1 MPLRIIT
8 LSLTLATG
16 AAAAV
21 DYTTQIKPLLQQHC
35 VKCHGA
41 TTQKSKLKLDTAA
54 AARTGGSRGSA
65 LPDLLIQVISGTHDE
80 IPQMPYKRGP
90 LDSAQIALIQQWI
103 AEGAKAPADEQPSDD
118 RHWAYIKP
126 VKAPLPELRAKGKEQ
141 RAGASDSTPSA
152 LRSSPHPIDAFIHAR
167 LAKAGLKPSPPAAR
181 ETLIRRLHLDL
192 TGLPPTPTEVA
203 AFIKNPA
210 ASIQDLAASLLKS
223 PHYGERWGRW
233 WLDQARYGDSNGYS
247 IDAPR
252 SMWPY
257 RDYVVNALNA
267 DKPFDQFTLEQ
278 IAGDMLPTPSREQ
291 LIATG
296 FHRNTQINQEGGIDK
311 EQFRIESVFDRVA
324 TTGTVWLGLTI
335 GCAQCHD
342 HKFDAIS
349 QREYYQ
355 LFAFLNNQ
363 DEPTLPVPNPG
374 QNLDKLKADHL
385 QLLKQIDAH
394 IKERMAVLQEWE
406 TTLGEPSKKLLPADA
421 LKSLA
426 KPAAKRAAADHRLLF
441 KAMTGTADPVF
452 NPLYDRHLELDNT
465 LKNGTTTLVMK
476 ELPQPRKT
484 TLFIKGDFT
493 RPADEVQPAVPA
505 VLHPLPE
512 NTKRDRL
519 ALAQWLIDRRNPLTA
534 RVLVNRVWQQ
544 YFGRG
549 LVETENDFGTM
560 GRLPTH
566 PELLDWLAVDFMEH
580 RWSLK
585 HLHQLIV
592 TSATYQQ
599 SSSSSEEQRAKSKEH
614 QTSDSTPSA
623 LSPQLSDSTPS
634 ALRPSPSMLD
644 PNNDLLWRQN
654 RLRLDAEVVRDVC
667 LATSGLLSPKTGG
680 PPVYP
685 PIPEGVMS
693 LGQVKR
699 AWPVS
704 KGADR
709 YRRGLYTF
717 IFRATPPPALSVFDA
732 PDGFSTCTR
741 RIRSNTPLQAL
752 TLLNDTAYVE
762 FAQAL
767 ATRLLKEAKT
777 DDTRIT
783 QAFQLCLSRPPND
796 RESQSLTRLLRA
808 ERASGSPEPQ
818 AWQSLAR
825 VLLNLD
831 ETITRE

>member
-1 MPLRIIT
+1 MLRCTFIT
-8 LSLTLATG
+8 FLLCT
-16 AAAAV
+16 AASHAAV

-41 TTQKSKLKLDTAA
+41 TTQKSQLKLDTATG
-54 AARTGGSRGSA
+54 ARTGGKHGSA
-65 LPDLLIQVISGTHDE
+65 LPALLVQVVSGTHTE

-90 LDSAQIALIQQWI
+90 LDSAQIALIKQWV
-103 AEGAKAPADEQPSDD
+103 AEGAHSPAEETPSND
-118 RHWAYIKP
+118 RHWAFIAP
-126 VKAPLPELRAKGKEQ
+126 VKAPLPQ
-141 RAGASDSTPSA
+141 SDSK
-152 LRSSPHPIDAFIHAR
+152 HPIDAFVRAS
-167 LAKAGLKPSPPAAR
+167 LSKAGLEPSPPAAPA
-181 ETLIRRLHLDL
+181 TLIRRLHLDL
-192 TGLPPTPTEVA
+192 TGLPPTPAEVA
-203 AFIKNPA
+203 AFLKQPA
-210 ASIQDLAASLLKS
+210 SNSEELVRRLLASK
-223 PHYGERWGRW
+223 HYGERWGRW

-257 RDYVVNALNA
+257 RDYVVNALNQ

-278 IAGDMLPTPSREQ
+278 LAGDMLPKPSRDQ

-311 EQFRIESVFDRVA
+311 EQFRIESIFDRVA

-342 HKFDAIS
+342 HKFDPIS

-363 DEPTLPVPNPG
+363 DEPTLPVPDPG
-374 QNLDKLKADHL
+374 QDLDKLKAEHT
-385 QLLKQIDAH
+385 QVLKQIDAH
-394 IKERMAVLQEWE
+394 IKARIAVLQEWE
-406 TTLGEPSKKLLPADA
+406 KTLGDQSKKLVDAEA
-421 LKSLA
+421 LKSLT
-426 KPAAKRAAADHRLLF
+426 KPAAKRGAADQRILF
-441 KAMTGTADPVF
+441 KAMTGTADSVF
-452 NPLYDRHLELDNT
+452 NPLYDRHLELDNIF
-465 LKNGTTTLVMK
+465 KNGTTTLVMK
-476 ELPQPRKT
+476 ELAQPRKT

-493 RPADEVQPAVPA
+493 RPSDEVLPGVLA
-505 VLHPLPE
+505 VLPPLP
-512 NTKRDRL
+512 NGTKADRL
-519 ALAQWLIDRRNPLTA
+519 ALARWLIDSKNPLTA
-534 RVLVNRVWQQ
+534 RVIVNRVWQQ

-549 LVETENDFGTM
+549 LVSTENDFGTM

-580 RWSLK
+580 GWSLK
-585 HLHQLIV
+585 HLHKLIV

-599 SSSSSEEQRAKSKEH
+599 DSIIRPSSSQI
-614 QTSDSTPSA
+614 
-623 LSPQLSDSTPS
+623 
-634 ALRPSPSMLD
+634 D

-667 LATSGLLSPKTGG
+667 LAASGLLSPKMGG
-680 PPVYP
+680 APVYP

-699 AWPVS
+699 AWPLS
-704 KGADR
+704 KGSDR
-709 YRRGLYTF
+709 YRRGIYTF

-752 TLLNDTAYVE
+752 TLLNDSAYVE

-767 ATRLLKEAKT
+767 AARLIKEAKT
-777 DDTRIT
+777 DDARISH
-783 QAFQLCLSRPPND
+783 ACQLCLSRPPLENE
-796 RESQSLTRLLRA
+796 RKALTRLLAA
-808 ERASGSPEPQ
+808 ERQAKATEAQ
-818 AWQSLAR
+818 AWQAVAR
-825 VLLNLD
+825 VMLNLD
-831 ETITRE
+831 ETITRG

>member
-1 MPLRIIT
+1 MPRRLFFT
-8 LSLTLATG
+8 ASLLLC
-16 AAAAV
+16 AAPAHAVV

-41 TTQKSKLKLDTAA
+41 RTQKSGLRLDTAA
-54 AARTGGSRGSA
+54 AARTGGKRGSA
-65 LPDLLIQVISGTHDE
+65 LPELTIQVISGTHAE

-90 LDSAQIALIQQWI
+90 LDSAQVMLVRQWI
-103 AEGAKAPADEQPSDD
+103 AEGAHAPADEKPSDD
-118 RHWAYIKP
+118 RHWAFIAP
-126 VKAPLPELRAKGKEQ
+126 VKAPLP
-141 RAGASDSTPSA
+141 AGGAA
-152 LRSSPHPIDAFIHAR
+152 HPIDAFIGER
-167 LAKAGLKPSPPAAR
+167 LTKAGLKPAPQAAR
-181 ETLIRRLHLDL
+181 ETLLRRLHLDL
-192 TGLPPTPTEVA
+192 VGLPPTPQELA
-203 AFIKNPA
+203 AFTADKD
-210 ASIQDLAASLLKS
+210 ASVEELAQKLLRS

-233 WLDQARYGDSNGYS
+233 WLDQARYADSNGYS

-257 RDYVVNALNA
+257 RDWVVNALNR
-267 DKPFDQFTLEQ
+267 DLPYDEFTLEQ
-278 IAGDMLPTPSREQ
+278 LAGDLLPKATQEQ
-291 LIATG
+291 VIATG

-324 TTGTVWLGLTI
+324 TTATVWLGLTV

-342 HKFDAIS
+342 HKFDPIS

-355 LFAFLNNQ
+355 FYAFLNNQ
-363 DEPTLPVPNPG
+363 DEPTLTVADPNFDRPALEKE
-374 QNLDKLKADHL
+374 QK
-385 QLLKQIDAH
+385 QLEARVTAYMQ
-394 IKERMAVLQEWE
+394 ERQATFTEWE
-406 TTLGEPSKKLLPADA
+406 AELGPASRALLNKEQQKA
-421 LKSLA
+421 LKV
-426 KPAAKRAAADHRLLF
+426 PAANRTFGQRRALFTAGPGAADQEYRSINERLTEVETRL
-441 KAMTGTADPVF
+441 
-452 NPLYDRHLELDNT
+452 R
-465 LKNGTTTLVMK
+465 NGTTTLVMK
-476 ELPQPRKT
+476 ELAQPRKT
-484 TLFIKGDFT
+484 TLYIKGDFT
-493 RPADEVQPAVPA
+493 RPAEGVEPAVPA

-512 NTKRDRL
+512 GTKPDRL
-519 ALAQWLIDRRNPLTA
+519 ALARWLVDARNPLAA

-560 GRLPTH
+560 GSLPTH

-580 RWSLK
+580 GWSLK

-599 SSSSSEEQRAKSKEH
+599 A
-614 QTSDSTPSA
+614 STLA
-623 LSPQLSDSTPS
+623 ADK
-634 ALRPSPSMLD
+634 ARID
-644 PNNDLLWRQN
+644 PDNRLLWRQN
-654 RLRLDAEVVRDVC
+654 RLRLDAEVVRDAS
-667 LATSGLLSPKTGG
+667 LATSGLLSTKMGG

-685 PIPEGVMS
+685 PIPDGVLS

-699 AWPVS
+699 AWPLS

-752 TLLNDTAYVE
+752 TLLNDSACVE

-767 ATRLLKEAKT
+767 AGRLIKEAKT
-777 DDTRIT
+777 DEGRLA
-783 QAFQLCLSRPPND
+783 QAFQLCVSRTPQE
-796 RESQSLTRLLRA
+796 RERQALLRLLET
-808 ERASGSPEPQ
+808 ERKAGAKEGA
-818 AWQSLAR
+818 AWEAVAR
-825 VLLNLD
+825 VMLNLD

>member
-1 MPLRIIT
+1 MLRCHFT
-8 LSLTLATG
+8 SFLLFATVSH
-16 AAAAV
+16 AAV

-41 TTQKSKLKLDTAA
+41 TTQKSQLRLDTAA
-54 AARTGGSRGSA
+54 AASTGGKRGSA
-65 LPDLLIQVISGTHDE
+65 LPDLLVQVVSGSHAE
-80 IPQMPYKRGP
+80 VPQMPYKRGP
-90 LDSAQIALIQQWI
+90 LDSAQIALIKQWVQ
-103 AEGAKAPADEQPSDD
+103 EGAHAPAGETPSDD
-118 RHWAYIKP
+118 RHWAFIAP
-126 VKAPLPELRAKGKEQ
+126 VKATLP
-141 RAGASDSTPSA
+141 TNNIN
-152 LRSSPHPIDAFIHAR
+152 HPIDSFIRAS
-167 LAKAGLKPSPPAAR
+167 LAKAGLEPSLPAPPA
-181 ETLIRRLHLDL
+181 TLIRRVYLDL
-192 TGLPPTPTEVA
+192 IGLPPTPAEVEP
-203 AFIKNPA
+203 FISIPQLATKLL
-210 ASIQDLAASLLKS
+210 ASK
-223 PHYGERWGRW
+223 HYGERWGRW

-257 RDYVVNALNA
+257 RDYVVNALNE

-278 IAGDMLPTPSREQ
+278 LAGDMLPKPSREQ

-311 EQFRIESVFDRVA
+311 EQFRIESIFDRVA

-342 HKFDAIS
+342 HKFDPIS

-363 DEPTLPVPNPG
+363 DEPTLPVPDPG
-374 QNLDKLKADHL
+374 QDLDKLKAEHA
-385 QLLKQIDAH
+385 QVLKQIDAH
-394 IKERMAVLQEWE
+394 IKTRLAVLQEWE
-406 TTLGEPSKKLLPADA
+406 KTLGDQSKKLVDAEA

-426 KPAAKRAAADHRLLF
+426 KPAAKRAAADQRILF
-441 KAMTGTADPVF
+441 KAMTGTSDSVF
-452 NPLYDRHLELDNT
+452 NPLYDRHLELDNIF
-465 LKNGTTTLVMK
+465 KNGTTTLVMK

-493 RPADEVQPAVPA
+493 RPADEVRPGVLA
-505 VLHPLPE
+505 VLPPLPQGA
-512 NTKRDRL
+512 KADRL
-519 ALAQWLIDRRNPLTA
+519 ALARWLIDPKNPLTA
-534 RVLVNRVWQQ
+534 RVIVNRVWQQ

-549 LVETENDFGTM
+549 LVATENDFGTM

-580 RWSLK
+580 DWSLK
-585 HLHQLIV
+585 HLHKLIV

-599 SSSSSEEQRAKSKEH
+599 SSVIDAKSASK
-614 QTSDSTPSA
+614 DA
-623 LSPQLSDSTPS
+623 
-634 ALRPSPSMLD
+634 
-644 PNNDLLWRQN
+644 NNDLLWRQN

-667 LATSGLLSPKTGG
+667 LAASGLLSPKMGG
-680 PPVYP
+680 APVYP

-699 AWPVS
+699 GWPLS
-704 KGADR
+704 KGSDR
-709 YRRGLYTF
+709 YRRGIYTF

-752 TLLNDTAYVE
+752 TLLNDSAHVE

-767 ATRLLKEAKT
+767 AARLIKEAKT
-777 DDTRIT
+777 DDDRIIH
-783 QAFQLCLSRPPND
+783 ACQLCLSRPPKE
-796 RESQSLTRLLRA
+796 REREVLLRLLAA
-808 ERASGSPEPQ
+808 ERQSSATEAQ
-818 AWQSLAR
+818 AWQAVAR
-825 VLLNLD
+825 VMLNLD

>member
-1 MPLRIIT
+1 MLQRLLPIL
-8 LSLTLATG
+8 LTAT
-16 AAAAV
+16 ASAAV

-41 TTQKSKLKLDTAA
+41 TTQKSQLRLDTAV
-54 AARTGGSRGSA
+54 AARTGGKHGSA
-65 LPDLLIQVISGTHDE
+65 LPDILIQVISGTHAE

-90 LDSAQIALIQQWI
+90 LDSAQIALIRQWI
-103 AEGAKAPADEQPSDD
+103 AEGAKAPADETPSDD
-118 RHWAYIKP
+118 RHWAFIAP
-126 VKAPLPELRAKGKEQ
+126 VKAPLPPNGP
-141 RAGASDSTPSA
+141 T
-152 LRSSPHPIDAFIHAR
+152 HPIDAFIHAG
-167 LAKAGLKPSPPAAR
+167 LAKAGLTPSPPASR

-192 TGLPPTPTEVA
+192 TGLPPTPAEVA
-203 AFIKNPA
+203 AFLKNPA
-210 ASIQDLAASLLKS
+210 SSIKNLAANLLKS

-252 SMWPY
+252 SIWPY
-257 RDYVVNALNA
+257 RDWVVNALNN

-278 IAGDMLPTPSREQ
+278 LAGDMLPKPSRDQ

-342 HKFDAIS
+342 HKFDPIS

-355 LFAFLNNQ
+355 FYAFLNNQ

-374 QNLDKLKADHL
+374 QDLDKLKAEH
-385 QLLKQIDAH
+385 QQVLKQIDAH
-394 IKERMAVLQEWE
+394 IKERITTLLEWE
-406 TTLGEPSKKLLPADA
+406 KTLGDKSKKLLEPVA
-421 LKSLA
+421 LKSIA
-426 KPAAKRAAADHRLLF
+426 KPAAKRSAADQRILF
-441 KAMTGTADPVF
+441 KAMTGTADSVF
-452 NPLYDRHLELDNT
+452 NPLYDRHLELDNIFT
-465 LKNGTTTLVMK
+465 NGTTTLVMK

-493 RPADEVQPAVPA
+493 RPSDEVQPGVLK
-505 VLHPLPE
+505 VLHVLPE
-512 NTKRDRL
+512 NTKLDRL

-549 LVETENDFGTM
+549 IVETENDFGTM

-580 RWSLK
+580 GWSLK

-592 TSATYQQ
+592 TSTTYQQ
-599 SSSSSEEQRAKSKEH
+599 SSSRAVVKGS
-614 QTSDSTPSA
+614 TSGPSA
-623 LSPQLSDSTPS
+623 
-634 ALRPSPSMLD
+634 SPSLFPDQVD
-644 PNNDLLWRQN
+644 PNNYLLWRQN
-654 RLRLDAEVVRDVC
+654 RLRLDAEVVRDVA
-667 LATSGLLSPKTGG
+667 LATSGLLSLKMGG
-680 PPVYP
+680 APVYP

-709 YRRGLYTF
+709 YRRGIYTF
-717 IFRATPPPALSVFDA
+717 IFRATPPPSLSVFDA

-752 TLLNDTAYVE
+752 TLLNDSAYVE

-767 ATRLLKEAKT
+767 AARLLKEAKS
-777 DDTRIT
+777 DDARIT
-783 QAFQLCLSRPPND
+783 HAFQLCVSRAPSD
-796 RESQSLTRLLRA
+796 RERQTMTRLLQA
-808 ERASGSPEPQ
+808 ERDSKAPEAQ
-818 AWQSLAR
+818 CWQSLAR
-825 VLLNLD
+825 VMLNLD

>member
-1 MPLRIIT
+1 MLHHLLPIL
-8 LSLTLATG
+8 LTVTAS
-16 AAAAV
+16 AAV
-21 DYTTQIKPLLQQHC
+21 DYTTQIKPLIQQHC

-41 TTQKSKLKLDTAA
+41 TTQKSQLRLDTAGT
-54 AARTGGSRGSA
+54 ARTGGKRGSA
-65 LPDLLIQVISGTHDE
+65 LPDILIQVISGTHAE

-90 LDSAQIALIQQWI
+90 LDSAQIALIRQWI
-103 AEGAKAPADEQPSDD
+103 AEGAKAPADETPSDD
-118 RHWAYIKP
+118 RHWAFI
-126 VKAPLPELRAKGKEQ
+126 APLK
-141 RAGASDSTPSA
+141 ASLPQNGPT
-152 LRSSPHPIDAFIHAR
+152 HPIDAFIHAS
-167 LAKAGLKPSPPAAR
+167 LAEAGLTPSPPASR

-192 TGLPPTPTEVA
+192 TGLPPTPAEVA
-203 AFIKNPA
+203 AFLKNPA
-210 ASIQDLAASLLKS
+210 SSIKSLASSLLASK
-223 PHYGERWGRW
+223 HYGERWGRW

-252 SMWPY
+252 SIWPY
-257 RDYVVNALNA
+257 RDWVVNALNS

-278 IAGDMLPTPSREQ
+278 LAGDMLSKPSRDQ

-342 HKFDAIS
+342 HKFDPIS

-355 LFAFLNNQ
+355 FFAFLNNQ

-374 QNLDKLKADHL
+374 QDLDKLKTEHH
-385 QLLKQIDAH
+385 QVLKQIDAH
-394 IKERMAVLQEWE
+394 IKERNTTLLEWE
-406 TTLGEPSKKLLPADA
+406 TTLGDKSKKLLPADA
-421 LKSLA
+421 LKSIA
-426 KPAAKRAAADHRLLF
+426 KPAAKRSAADQRILF
-441 KAMTGTADPVF
+441 KAMTGTADSVF
-452 NPLYDRHLELDNT
+452 NPLYDRHLELDNIFT
-465 LKNGTTTLVMK
+465 NGTTTLVMK

-493 RPADEVQPAVPA
+493 RPSDEVQPGVLN
-505 VLHPLPE
+505 VLHALPE
-512 NTKRDRL
+512 NTKSDRL
-519 ALAQWLIDRRNPLTA
+519 ALARWLIDRRNPLTA

-549 LVETENDFGTM
+549 IVETENDFGTM

-580 RWSLK
+580 GWSLK

-592 TSATYQQ
+592 TSTTYQQ
-599 SSSSSEEQRAKSKEH
+599 SSSTRANKGSA
-614 QTSDSTPSA
+614 SDPSA
-623 LSPQLSDSTPS
+623 SPSLSPDQV
-634 ALRPSPSMLD
+634 D
-644 PNNDLLWRQN
+644 PNNYLLWRQN
-654 RLRLDAEVVRDVC
+654 RLRLDAEVVRDVA
-667 LATSGLLSPKTGG
+667 LATSGLLSLKMGG
-680 PPVYP
+680 APVYP

-709 YRRGLYTF
+709 YRRGIYTF
-717 IFRATPPPALSVFDA
+717 IFRATPPPSLSVFDA

-752 TLLNDTAYVE
+752 TLLNDSAYVE

-767 ATRLLKEAKT
+767 AARLIKEAKT
-777 DDTRIT
+777 DEARIT
-783 QAFQLCLSRPPND
+783 HAFQLCVSRSPIAQE
-796 RESQSLTRLLRA
+796 RQSMTRLLQA
-808 ERASGSPEPQ
+808 ERATKAPEAQ
-818 AWQSLAR
+818 CWQSLAR
-825 VLLNLD
+825 VMLNLD

>member
-1 MPLRIIT
+1 MFLR
-8 LSLTLATG
+8 LLTLTLLLTAATH
-16 AAAAV
+16 AAV
-21 DYTTQIKPLLQQHC
+21 DYNTQIKPLLQQHC

-41 TTQKSKLKLDTAA
+41 TTQKSKLRLDTAA
-54 AARTGGSRGSA
+54 AAQTGGSRGSA

-90 LDSAQIALIQQWI
+90 LDSAQIAIIKQWI
-103 AEGAKAPADEQPSDD
+103 AEGAKHPADEPRSDD
-118 RHWAYIKP
+118 RHWAFIPP
-126 VKAPLPELRAKGKEQ
+126 VKAALPPNGTA
-141 RAGASDSTPSA
+141 
-152 LRSSPHPIDAFIHAR
+152 HPIDAFIRAR
-167 LAKAGLKPSPPAAR
+167 LTKEGLQPSPPAAP
-181 ETLIRRLHLDL
+181 ETLIRRLYLDL
-192 TGLPPTPTEVA
+192 TGLPPTPAEVA

-210 ASIQDLAASLLKS
+210 SSIKDLASSLLASK
-223 PHYGERWGRW
+223 HHGERWGRW

-278 IAGDMLPTPSREQ
+278 LAGDLLPKPSRDQ

-342 HKFDAIS
+342 HKFDPIS

-374 QNLDKLKADHL
+374 QDLEKLKAEH
-385 QLLKQIDAH
+385 QQVLKQIDAH

-406 TTLGEPSKKLLPADA
+406 STLGEPSRKLLPADA
-421 LKSLA
+421 IKSLA

-441 KAMTGTADPVF
+441 KAMTGTADSIF
-452 NPLYDRHLELDNT
+452 NPLYDRHLELDNIF
-465 LKNGTTTLVMK
+465 KNGTTTLVMK

-493 RPADEVQPAVPA
+493 RPSDEVQPAVPA
-505 VLHPLPE
+505 VLHPLPD
-512 NTKRDRL
+512 NAKRDRL

-534 RVLVNRVWQQ
+534 RVIVNRVWQQ

-560 GRLPTH
+560 GRLPSH

-580 RWSLK
+580 GWSLK

-592 TSATYQQ
+592 TSQTYLQ
-599 SSSSSEEQRAKSKEH
+599 SSSQ
-614 QTSDSTPSA
+614 SDHSA
-623 LSPQLSDSTPS
+623 LSTEHF
-634 ALRPSPSMLD
+634 LRNAQNTD
-644 PNNDLLWRQN
+644 PNNNLLWRQN

-667 LATSGLLSPKTGG
+667 LATSGLLSPKMGG
-680 PPVYP
+680 APVYP
-685 PIPEGVMS
+685 PIPDGVMS

-699 AWPVS
+699 AWPLS

-752 TLLNDTAYVE
+752 TLLNDSAYVE

-767 ATRLLKEAKT
+767 AARLMKQSKT
-777 DDTRIT
+777 DDARISH
-783 QAFQLCLSRPPND
+783 AYQLCVSRAPSE
-796 RESQSLTRLLRA
+796 RERQSLARLLHA
-808 ERASGSPEPQ
+808 ERDSGATEAQ
-818 AWQSLAR
+818 AWQALAR

>member
-1 MPLRIIT
+1 MLRRT
-8 LSLTLATG
+8 LIPFLLLT
-16 AAAAV
+16 AASHAAV
-21 DYTTQIKPLLQQHC
+21 DYTTQIKPLLHQHC

-41 TTQKSKLKLDTAA
+41 TTQKSQLKLDTAA
-54 AARTGGSRGSA
+54 AARAGGKHGPA
-65 LPDLLIQVISGTHDE
+65 LPDLLVQVVSGSHAE

-90 LDSAQIALIQQWI
+90 LDSAQIALIKQWV
-103 AEGAKAPADEQPSDD
+103 AEGAHAPAEEIPSDD
-118 RHWAYIKP
+118 RHWAFIAP
-126 VKAPLPELRAKGKEQ
+126 VKAPLPQTG
-141 RAGASDSTPSA
+141 ST
-152 LRSSPHPIDAFIHAR
+152 HPIDAFIHAR
-167 LAKAGLKPSPPAAR
+167 LAKAGLESSPSATPA
-181 ETLIRRLHLDL
+181 TLIRRLHLDL
-192 TGLPPTPTEVA
+192 TGLPPTPAEVA
-203 AFIKNPA
+203 SFIKNPTSNIQGLVTRLL
-210 ASIQDLAASLLKS
+210 ASK
-223 PHYGERWGRW
+223 HYGERWGRW

-257 RDYVVNALNA
+257 RDYVVNALNQ

-278 IAGDMLPTPSREQ
+278 LAGDMLTKPTREQ

-311 EQFRIESVFDRVA
+311 EQFRIESIFDRVA

-342 HKFDAIS
+342 HKFDPIS

-363 DEPTLPVPNPG
+363 DEPTMPVPDPG
-374 QNLDKLKADHL
+374 QDLDKLKAEHA
-385 QLLKQIDAH
+385 QVLKQIDAH
-394 IKERMAVLQEWE
+394 IKTRLDVLQEWE
-406 TTLGEPSKKLLPADA
+406 KTLGDKSKKLLDAEA

-426 KPAAKRAAADHRLLF
+426 KPAAKRGAADQRLLF
-441 KAMTGTADPVF
+441 KAMTGTSDSVF
-452 NPLYDRHLELDNT
+452 NPLYDRHLELDNIF
-465 LKNGTTTLVMK
+465 KNGTTTLVMK

-493 RPADEVQPAVPA
+493 RPSDEILPGVLA
-505 VLHPLPE
+505 VLPPLPAGS
-512 NTKRDRL
+512 KADRL
-519 ALAQWLIDRRNPLTA
+519 ALAHWIIDPKNPLTA
-534 RVLVNRVWQQ
+534 RVIVNRVWQQ

-549 LVETENDFGTM
+549 LVETDNDFGTM
-560 GRLPTH
+560 GRLPSH

-580 RWSLK
+580 HWSLK

-599 SSSSSEEQRAKSKEH
+599 SSNI
-614 QTSDSTPSA
+614 
-623 LSPQLSDSTPS
+623 
-634 ALRPSPSMLD
+634 RPAAAAVD
-644 PNNDLLWRQN
+644 ANNYLLWRQN

-667 LATSGLLSPKTGG
+667 LATSGLLSPKMGG
-680 PPVYP
+680 APVYP

-699 AWPVS
+699 AWPLS
-704 KGADR
+704 KGSDR
-709 YRRGLYTF
+709 YRRGIYTF

-752 TLLNDTAYVE
+752 TLLNDSASVE

-767 ATRLLKEAKT
+767 AERLMKEAKT
-777 DDTRIT
+777 DDARI
-783 QAFQLCLSRPPND
+783 AHAYQLCLSRPPLD
-796 RESQSLTRLLRA
+796 REREALTRLLAA
-808 ERASGSPEPQ
+808 ERKSNATEPQ
-818 AWQSLAR
+818 AWQAVAR

>member
-1 MPLRIIT
+1 MLRRPL
-8 LSLTLATG
+8 LSLLLCTTASH
-16 AAAAV
+16 AAV
-21 DYTTQIKPLLQQHC
+21 DYATQIKPLLQQHC

-41 TTQKSKLKLDTAA
+41 TTQKAGLKLDTAA
-54 AARTGGSRGSA
+54 AARAGGTHGAA
-65 LPDLLIQVISGTHDE
+65 LPDLLVQVVTGTHAE

-90 LDSAQIALIQQWI
+90 LDSAQIALVKQWV
-103 AEGAKAPADEQPSDD
+103 AEGAHAQADEQPSDD
-118 RHWAYIKP
+118 RHWAFIAP
-126 VKAPLPELRAKGKEQ
+126 VKAPLPQ
-141 RAGASDSTPSA
+141 SGAT
-152 LRSSPHPIDAFIHAR
+152 HPIDAFIRAR
-167 LAKAGLKPSPPAAR
+167 LAKEKMAPSPPAAPATR
-181 ETLIRRLHLDL
+181 IRRLHLDL
-192 TGLPPTPTEVA
+192 TGLPPTPAEVA
-203 AFIKNPA
+203 DFTKNPA
-210 ASIQDLAASLLKS
+210 AKLPGLISQLLASK
-223 PHYGERWGRW
+223 HYGERWGRW

-257 RDYVVNALNA
+257 RDYVVHALNE

-278 IAGDMLPTPSREQ
+278 IAGDMLTKPTREQ

-342 HKFDAIS
+342 HKFDPIS

-363 DEPTLPVPNPG
+363 DEPTMPVPDPG
-374 QNLDKLKADHL
+374 QDLEKLKAEHAKV
-385 QLLKQIDAH
+385 LKQIDAH
-394 IKERMAVLQEWE
+394 IKERVSMLQEWE
-406 TTLGEPSKKLLPADA
+406 KTLGEPSRKLLDA
-421 LKSLA
+421 EAAKILA
-426 KPAAKRAAADHRLLF
+426 KPAAKRSAGDQRALF
-441 KAMTGTADPVF
+441 KAMTGTSDSVF
-452 NPLYDRHLELDNT
+452 NPLYDRHLELENIF
-465 LKNGTTTLVMK
+465 KNGTTTLVMK

-484 TLFIKGDFT
+484 TLYIKGDFT
-493 RPADEVQPAVPA
+493 RPSDEVQAGVPA
-505 VLHPLPE
+505 VLPPLPSGA
-512 NTKRDRL
+512 KADRM
-519 ALAQWLIDRRNPLTA
+519 ALAHWLIDPKNPLTA
-534 RVLVNRVWQQ
+534 RVIVNRMWQQ

-560 GRLPTH
+560 GRPPSH

-599 SSSSSEEQRAKSKEH
+599 SSSSDDTNKAAQA
-614 QTSDSTPSA
+614 
-623 LSPQLSDSTPS
+623 
-634 ALRPSPSMLD
+634 D
-644 PNNDLLWRQN
+644 PNNHLLWRQN
-654 RLRLDAEVVRDVC
+654 RLRLDAEVVRDVG
-667 LATSGLLSPKTGG
+667 LATSGLLSPKMGG

-685 PIPEGVMS
+685 PIPDGVMS

-699 AWPVS
+699 AWPLS
-704 KGADR
+704 KGSDR

-752 TLLNDTAYVE
+752 TLLNDSAYVE

-767 ATRLLKEAKT
+767 AARLIKEAKS
-777 DDTRIT
+777 DDARIT
-783 QAFQLCLSRPPND
+783 HAYQLCLSRAPQD
-796 RESQSLTRLLRA
+796 RERKSIANLLESERQAKASEAQSW
-808 ERASGSPEPQ
+808 Q
-818 AWQSLAR
+818 AVAR
-825 VLLNLD
+825 VMLNLD